1 MHHTIQ
7 NDFLKVEIAEEGA
20 ELQSIIVKN
29 TGKEH
34 LWQGDTTFWPRRA
47 PLLFPIVGRLKND
60 TMTFKGNEY
69 NMHQHGFARDL
80 HFSVEK
86 MTDQSILLTSASSPE
101 TRQKYPFDWKLDCSY
116 ELDGNMLKASAS
128 VTNTSSSDLMY
139 FSIGFHPGFVL
150 PMDGGLTFDE
160 YQLYF
165 NKDHSAK
172 RWKIEG
178 ALIGDELSNN
188 TINDYHIQLSYAL
201 FETDAL
207 VFKGLKS
214 DEIIIKNSKSDSRL
228 HFTFQNFP
236 FLGIWTKPEAP
247 YLCLEPWHGIADS
260 ICHNGD
266 FTVKEG
272 IQTLDPNNT
281 FQCGYGVGFH

>member
-1 MHHTIQ
+1 MHPTIE
-7 NDFLKVEIAEEGA
+7 NAFLKVVIAEEGA
-20 ELQSIIVKN
+20 ELQSIILKK

-34 LWQGDTTFWPRRA
+34 LWQGDATFWTRRA

-60 TMTFKGNEY
+60 TMTFKGKEY
-69 NMHQHGFARDL
+69 NMPQHGFARDL

-86 MTDQSILLTSASSPE
+86 MTDQSIVFSCASTPE
-101 TRQKYPFDWKLDCSY
+101 TRQKYPFDWKLDCIY
-116 ELDGNMLKASAS
+116 ELEGDMLKASAS

-150 PMDGGLTFDE
+150 PTDEGLAFDD
-160 YQLYF
+160 YLLYF

-178 ALIGDELSNN
+178 ALIGNESSKN
-188 TINDYHIQLSYAL
+188 TIYDHQVQLSSSL

-214 DEIIIKNSKSDSRL
+214 DEIIIKNSKTDSRL
-228 HFTFQNFP
+228 HFTFHNFP
-236 FLGIWTKPEAP
+236 FLGIWTKPGAP
-247 YLCLEPWHGIADS
+247 YLCLEPWQGIADS
-260 ICHNGD
+260 IYHNGD
-266 FTVKEG
+266 FTGKEG
-272 IQTLDPNNT
+272 ILTLDPKNT
-281 FQCGYGVGFH
+281 FQCGYRVGFN